1 MQGRSEVLLILIFF
15 SVTVLIRNYKL
26 EIRKSKF
33 FGVRP
38 AEADKQQR
46 SGGIW
51 KIIKLEGLRW
61 VPYLSVKIEWKSG
74 GCAPLI
80 AGFSHKGVF
89 LVDKKKKKKQKT
101 VKWAKRRKRDET
113 TTNAAEQEK
122 IRKQIENDNKKA
134 GQTTTNV
141 TRKRQFSLAAAAA
154 ACGKIIRKPQN
165 KYDLI
170 NN

>member
-1 MQGRSEVLLILIFF
+1 MQGRSEVFLILIFF

-89 LVDKKKKKKQKT
+89 LVDKKKKKKTKNCQMSKE
-101 VKWAKRRKRDET
+101 AEKRRNNNKCSGT
-113 TTNAAEQEK
+113 
-122 IRKQIENDNKKA
+122 RKNKKA
-134 GQTTTNV
+134 N
-141 TRKRQFSLAAAAA
+141 RKRQQKSWPNNNKCNAEKAVFFGRSSSSMRENHPQAAE
-154 ACGKIIRKPQN
+154 
-165 KYDLI
+165 
-170 NN
+170 